1 MTPQI
6 VCFDTETTGLD
17 VQNDSIIQLSL
28 VKFDSATFVEIEALD
43 WYIMPSVPF
52 VIAPAAEAVHHISR
66 EILEQQGVSLKE
78 VYPQLVAFVE
88 GCDILSYNGNGFDAR
103 ILYYNLLREGLSFDF
118 DKHIFYD
125 AYIIETA
132 RTSRRL
138 GDVYRRYYG
147 HDFEDAHNSLADVR
161 ATIAVFQK
169 QVELCKAEGMD
180 VHFPEFDFVSVD
192 GFLALKEGHF
202 VLAQGKYR
210 GRTVTEIAKE
220 DASYMD
226 WVCKTCAAPTRQY
239 IIREL
244 MPRPAKSAHTPATAA
259 TAAPAATTEP
269 FTPIPASTTPVA
281 TAVQTISSATKDTP
295 LKPATPA
302 PAKHPTHKKDAK
314 TKKGGGSDD
323 QQMSLF

>member
-66 EILEQQGVSLKE
+66 EILEQQGISLRE

-239 IIREL
+239 IIREV
-244 MPRPAKSAHTPATAA
+244 MPRPAKPAPAPATAA
-259 TAAPAATTEP
+259 TASPAATTEP
-269 FTPIPASTTPVA
+269 SMPVPASTTPVA
-281 TAVQTISSATKDTP
+281 TAVQTISSATKETP
-295 LKPATPA
+295 VKPATPA
-302 PAKHPTHKKDAK
+302 PAKHPTNKKDAK

>member
-244 MPRPAKSAHTPATAA
+244 MPRPARPAPAPAPAA

-269 FTPIPASTTPVA
+269 SAPVLASTTPVA
-281 TAVQTISSATKDTP
+281 TAEQTISSATKETP
-295 LKPATPA
+295 AKPAA
-302 PAKHPTHKKDAK
+302 PAATKHPTHKKDAK